1 MMCVEQ
7 WLAGWVASTSGDVPQ
22 GVMVMAYIGPGAG
35 LGAIGPLL
43 AMVGTGIFMLI
54 GFVWYPIR
62 KVRRWC
68 RARRANANNP
78 DG

>member
-1 MMCVEQ
+1 MCVEPL
-7 WLAGWVASTSGDVPQ
+7 LAGLVASSGDVPQ
-22 GVMVMAYIGPGAG
+22 DVVIMAYLGPGAG

-62 KVRRWC
+62 QVLRGW

-78 DG
+78 DV

>member
-1 MMCVEQ
+1 MCVEQ
-7 WLAGWVASTSGDVPQ
+7 LLAGLVVSSGDVPQ
-22 GVMVMAYIGPGAG
+22 DVIIMAYIGPGAG
-35 LGAIGPLL
+35 LGAIGSLL

-62 KVRRWC
+62 QVLCRW
-68 RARRANANNP
+68 RARRASPNNP